1 MKKREIVLDDESDR
15 KLELLATEY
24 DGDVTS
30 AIRDLL
36 SIRETLEAEIDTI
49 EDGNADDLLRQKE
62 RSEREFAEGKVVPW
76 SELRRRC
83 GL

>member
-1 MKKREIVLDDESDR
+1 MKKREIVLDDESDL

-24 DGDVTS
+24 NGDVSS

-36 SIRETLEAEIDTI
+36 SIRETLEAEADAM
-49 EDGNADDLLRQKE
+49 EGRNADDLLRQKE
-62 RSEREFAEGKVVPW
+62 RSEHEFAEGKVVPW
-76 SELRRRC
+76 SELKRRC